1 MRILHIFRAPVG
13 GLFRHVRDLA
23 RGQAALGHEVG
34 IVCDSTTGDALAD
47 TRLGEVAEHCSLG
60 VHRIAM
66 SRMPGL
72 GDISS
77 ASRIAAT
84 ASELK
89 PDIAHGHGAKGGVY
103 ARLAA
108 ARMGAKSV
116 YTPHGGVLHYN
127 WTSAQGLAFLSAE
140 WLLLRK
146 TDGLVFVCEYEKNLF
161 SSKIGLGKAH
171 SVVAYN
177 GLWDEE
183 FAPVA
188 LEPDAT
194 DVLFVGE
201 LRALKGVDELLEA
214 LALLKQQGRTVT
226 ATITGSGPDE
236 AQFTAKA
243 ASLGIDGAVRF
254 TGALPARVAFAKG
267 WLMVIPSRAE
277 SFPYIVLET
286 VAAGKPL
293 IASRVGGIPEV
304 LDPASLVEP
313 RNAGLLAERIA
324 SQLGQR
330 KAADRE
336 AASLAGRFASTLS
349 ASQMSSRIS
358 DFHKSLFR

>member
-23 RGQAALGHEVG
+23 RGQAELGHDVG
-34 IVCDSTTGDALAD
+34 IVCDSSTGDSLAD
-47 TRLGEVAEHCSLG
+47 TRLADAARHCSLG

-66 SRMPGL
+66 SRMPGP
-72 GDISS
+72 GDIAS
-77 ASRIAAT
+77 AARIAAT
-84 ASELK
+84 ASSLR

-127 WTSAQGLAFLSAE
+127 WSSPQGFAYLSAE
-140 WLLLRK
+140 RLLLRK
-146 TDGLVFVCEYEKNLF
+146 TDGLVFVCQYERDLF
-161 SSKIGLGKAH
+161 ASKIGLGKAH

-183 FAPVA
+183 FSPVP
-188 LEPDAT
+188 LEADAT
-194 DVLFVGE
+194 DLLFVGE

-214 LALLKQQGRTVT
+214 LALLKQEGRTIT

-236 AQFTAKA
+236 AHFRSKA
-243 ASLGIDGAVRF
+243 AGLGIASAVRF
-254 TGALPARVAFAKG
+254 TGALPARDAFGKG

-286 VAAGKPL
+286 VAACKPL

-304 LDPASLVEP
+304 LDAAGLVEP
-313 RNAGLLAERIA
+313 RNAAGLAGRIA
-324 SQLGQR
+324 SVLDNR
-330 KAADRE
+330 KAAQAD
-336 AASLAGRFASTLS
+336 AQAVASRFASTLS
-349 ASQMSSRIS
+349 ASQMSSKIT
-358 DFHKSLFR
+358 DFHKSLIH